1 MIFYM
6 IDMPDKSYKGDFPPP
21 SLSQQEL
28 SQKYLFQLNQ
38 FATEPRNVEHIAGL
52 RKAEDFIIQNLKNN
66 GFDNI
71 LIQSYQDVEFKNFEV
86 SIEPFKE
93 ATQTVVIGAHYDS
106 AGNANGADDNA
117 SSVVIL
123 LELAK
128 RFKEKFN
135 SNHTRIK
142 IVFFTNEEPPFFKGS
157 LMGSAKYARL
167 LYEKKEPVIG
177 MYSFDALG
185 YFKEEEN
192 TQDYPLLFSAFY
204 PSKGNFVAFVG
215 NLSSR
220 DLIRKSVSTFRETAK
235 FPSEGIS
242 AWQYIP
248 GIDYSDHVSFYH
260 YGWKGMMITDT
271 AFHRNHHYHTTEDTI
286 DKLDLIKMAQLTDEL
301 EIMFRKLYEN

>member
-1 MIFYM
+1 MKQFTKIRIAVYILILLSFLFFVSYM
-6 IDMPDKSYKGDFPPP
+6 IDMPGDSYKGSFPHPTTKQEDL
-21 SLSQQEL
+21 SKKYLSQLE
-28 SQKYLFQLNQ
+28 Q
-38 FATEPRNVEHIAGL
+38 FATEPRNIEHLSGL
-52 RKAEDFIIQNLKNN
+52 RKAEDFIVKELKSFN
-66 GFDNI
+66 FDNI
-71 LIQSYQDVEFKNFEV
+71 LIQSYQDAEFKNFEV
-86 SIEPFKE
+86 TIEPLNE
-93 ATQTVVIGAHYDS
+93 VTQTVVIGAHYDS

-128 RFKEKFN
+128 RFKDNFN
-135 SNHTRIK
+135 SNHTRLK

-157 LMGSAKYARL
+157 LMGSAKYSRL
-167 LYEKKEPVIG
+167 LYEKKEPVVA

-192 TQDYPLLFSAFY
+192 TQHYPLLFSAFY

-220 DLIRKSVSTFRETAK
+220 DLIRKSVSTFRETAQ

-260 YGWKGMMITDT
+260 YGWKGMMIERYC
-271 AFHRNHHYHTTEDTI
+271 FSP
-286 DKLDLIKMAQLTDEL
+286 
-301 EIMFRKLYEN
+301 